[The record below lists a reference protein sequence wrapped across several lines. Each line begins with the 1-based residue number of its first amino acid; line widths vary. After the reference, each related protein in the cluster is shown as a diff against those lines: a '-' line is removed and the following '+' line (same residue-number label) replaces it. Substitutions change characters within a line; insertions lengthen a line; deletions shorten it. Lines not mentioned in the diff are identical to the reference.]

1 MVNERHMSRVAG
13 APEGAQEWLGML
25 QTLAHQIQKQQEN
38 SQQMVQDMMDT
49 YMQLLNTPGSY
60 LSGQAEQQQQTLQQT
75 AQQWM
80 EQAQQQRQ
88 TFQEQA
94 QQQQQAF
101 QQMTQE
107 VLNTY
112 AQLFNIPLSYA
123 KQGLRDAGFPV
134 ENYDDLNA
142 DEISRRVS
150 GLSVEELRVVRDYE
164 ERNKNRETVLEQLD
178 RRIRSGS
185 QRESVP
191 ERGGAMRPS
200 ENLPFYALR

>member
-1 MVNERHMSRVAG
+1 MTERSINRMDQ
-13 APEGAQEWLGML
+13 APEEARQQWLGML
-25 QTLAHQIQKQQEN
+25 QTLSEQIQRQQQT
-38 SQQMVQDMMDT
+38 SQQMTQEMMQT

-60 LSGQAEQQQQTLQQT
+60 VSGQAEQQQQALQQS

-88 TFQEQA
+88 TFQQQA

-107 VLNTY
+107 VMSTY

-123 KQGLRDAGFPV
+123 KQGLRESGFPV

-142 DEISRRVS
+142 DEISRRVG

-185 QRESVP
+185 
-191 ERGGAMRPS
+191 
-200 ENLPFYALR
+200 

>member
-1 MVNERHMSRVAG
+1 MTEKSIDRMER
-13 APEGAQEWLGML
+13 APEEARQQWLGML
-25 QTLAHQIQKQQEN
+25 QTLSEQIQHQQQT
-38 SQQMVQDMMDT
+38 SQQMTQEMMET

-60 LSGQAEQQQQTLQQT
+60 LSGQAEQQRETFQQT

-88 TFQEQA
+88 TGQQQA

-107 VLNTY
+107 VMNTY
-112 AQLFNIPLSYA
+112 AQFFNIPLSYA
-123 KQGLRDAGFPV
+123 RKGLRDAGFPI

-142 DEISRRVS
+142 DDFSKRVA
-150 GLSVEELRVVRDYE
+150 GLSAEELRVVRDYE
-164 ERNKNRETVLEQLD
+164 ERNKNRHTILEQLD

-185 QRESVP
+185 
-191 ERGGAMRPS
+191 
-200 ENLPFYALR
+200 

>member
-1 MVNERHMSRVAG
+1 MTERAMDRMEQ
-13 APEGAQEWLGML
+13 APEEARQQWLGML
-25 QTLAHQIQKQQEN
+25 QTLSEQIQRQQQT
-38 SQQMVQDMMDT
+38 SQQMTQEMMET

-80 EQAQQQRQ
+80 EQAKQQRQ

-107 VLNTY
+107 VMNTY

-123 KQGLRDAGFPV
+123 RKGLRDAGFPI

-142 DEISRRVS
+142 DDITRRTS
-150 GLSVEELRVVRDYE
+150 DLSAEELRVVRDYE
-164 ERNKNRETVLEQLD
+164 ERNKNRETVLEKLD

-185 QRESVP
+185 
-191 ERGGAMRPS
+191 
-200 ENLPFYALR
+200 

>member
-1 MVNERHMSRVAG
+1 MKDVPVQPKTGISNLAVSLTNKERDMTDRSMDRMEQV
-13 APEGAQEWLGML
+13 PEEARQQWLGML
-25 QTLAHQIQKQQEN
+25 QTLSEQIQRQQQT
-38 SQQMVQDMMDT
+38 SQQMTQEMMQT

-80 EQAQQQRQ
+80 EQAQQQQQ

-107 VLNTY
+107 VMGSY

-123 KQGLRDAGFPV
+123 KQGLRESGFPV
-134 ENYDDLNA
+134 EGYDDLDA
-142 DEISRRVS
+142 AEVSRP
-150 GLSVEELRVVRDYE
+150 
-164 ERNKNRETVLEQLD
+164 
-178 RRIRSGS
+178 I
-185 QRESVP
+185 
-191 ERGGAMRPS
+191 
-200 ENLPFYALR
+200 

>member
-1 MVNERHMSRVAG
+1 MTERSMDRMER
-13 APEGAQEWLGML
+13 APEEARQQWLGML
-25 QTLAHQIQKQQEN
+25 QTLSEQIQRQQQT
-38 SQQMVQDMMDT
+38 SQQMTQEMMET

-60 LSGQAEQQQQTLQQT
+60 VSGQAQQQQQTLQQT

-94 QQQQQAF
+94 QQQQQSF

-142 DEISRRVS
+142 DEISRRVG

-164 ERNKNRETVLEQLD
+164 ERGKNRDTVLEQLD

-185 QRESVP
+185 
-191 ERGGAMRPS
+191 
-200 ENLPFYALR
+200 